1 MELLNEVKRVTG
13 WKTLIEHEGFF
24 ILLSAIAS
32 TLILWFFPGM
42 DRIRDGYM
50 PQTVHAAAAVTA
62 TTPLSVS
69 VSEVVVYPQEELS
82 SDETLPL

>member
-13 WKTLIEHEGFF
+13 WKTLFEHQGFF
-24 ILLSAIAS
+24 ILLAAISS
-32 TLILWFFPGM
+32 TLILWFYPGM
-42 DRIRDGYM
+42 DRILDGYL
-50 PQTVHAAAAVTA
+50 PQTVRAASVIRAVE
-62 TTPLSVS
+62 PLSVS